1 MVSLISYD
9 MYGDNIPKGRWSLAP
24 TLCKTVKRETKVI
37 SFVVFQLPW
46 ETFIGREV
54 SSIRAL
60 SGMEKKMVR
69 WHGLFAFVKWLFTFV
84 TFLIWMLKK
93 YIFDYFFE
101 KQKLVHHMVSP
112 IFFAIFLSF
121 KQLKLTYYTLNV
133 SWLLFF

>member
-1 MVSLISYD
+1 MRPKNWMGYCPPCPPASYAPYLITSWKKNTEFLSPIKFVNFLFVVQMVSLISYD

-60 SGMEKKMVR
+60 SGMEKKMVW
-69 WHGLFAFVKWLFTFV
+69 WHGLFAFVKWLLTFV
-84 TFLIWMLKK
+84 TFLIWML
-93 YIFDYFFE
+93 
-101 KQKLVHHMVSP
+101 
-112 IFFAIFLSF
+112 
-121 KQLKLTYYTLNV
+121 
-133 SWLLFF
+133 

>member
-1 MVSLISYD
+1 M
-9 MYGDNIPKGRWSLAP
+9 AP

-84 TFLIWMLKK
+84 TFLISML
-93 YIFDYFFE
+93 
-101 KQKLVHHMVSP
+101 
-112 IFFAIFLSF
+112 
-121 KQLKLTYYTLNV
+121 
-133 SWLLFF
+133 